1 MRPFP
6 DVVRIEPAGLCN
18 FRCTHC
24 PVGRDG
30 GKRGILRF
38 VDFVRYFEA
47 LPAVPRVLVLYH
59 GGEPLLCKELE
70 YMINYAKDRGVA
82 HTVFNT
88 NASLLSERRAH
99 TLALAGLDEIRISFD
114 GASPEE
120 NNAIRTGS
128 NFEKH
133 AAIVRA
139 IALSEFRPK
148 EMVIYNTKRGGAEPA
163 QYLKDYF
170 ADCPVTFRGEQMRE
184 WARLG
189 WMEEDERLDAPDVSF
204 CSNLFNTFTILA
216 DGSVPMCC
224 EDLHC
229 VDPIGN
235 VNNNTPLEIWQRME
249 ERRENF
255 ANRNYPKLCQSCW
268 VVTGK
273 FVK

>member
-6 DVVRIEPAGLCN
+6 NVVRIEPAGLCN

-30 GKRGILRF
+30 GRRGILTF
-38 VDFVRYFEA
+38 VNFIRYFYA
-47 LPAVPRVLVLYH
+47 LPVTPRVLVLYH

-70 YMINYAKDRGVA
+70 YMIDYAKGKGVEK
-82 HTVFNT
+82 TLFNT
-88 NASLLSERRAH
+88 NASLLTEQRAH
-99 TLALAGLDEIRISFD
+99 TLAMAGLDEIRISFD
-114 GASPEE
+114 GESPEE

-148 EMVIYNTKRGGAEPA
+148 EMVIYNARRGSAEPA

-170 ADCPVTFRGEQMRE
+170 AGCPVTFRGEQMRE
-184 WARLG
+184 WARA
-189 WMEEDERLDAPDVSF
+189 DAPAEYPAHPGVDF
-204 CSNLFNTFTILA
+204 CSNLFDTFTILA

-229 VDPIGN
+229 VDPMGN
-235 VNNNTPLEIWQRME
+235 VNDNAPLEIWQRME
-249 ERRENF
+249 ERRDNF
-255 ANRNYPKLCQSCW
+255 AKCNYPKLCQSCW
-268 VVTGK
+268 VVTGRFQK
-273 FVK
+273 